1 MSHYNSKTQIENHT
15 FDNGLRLI
23 YQKNPTTIP
32 LTSMQIFCN
41 VGSAF
46 EVDKHRGMAHM
57 VEHMVFKGT
66 SKKLPKEIFELFDR
80 IGAEFNAYTSKRLT
94 CYTIKCDSAY
104 IKKCIPVM
112 GDMLFKSTFPKKEY
126 MKEKEV
132 VREENVKDK
141 NDESR
146 VNYQHFCEIAY
157 DGSSFVHPVDT
168 LEYHDS
174 KNEWTLEKV
183 VEWYKHYYQPQHMV
197 VSIVSSLSCSMI
209 LRLLKKSDFVKATQ
223 KIVPEVKGLRFP
235 MGNLKESCKQYVVCN
250 KKEGMSNTHLIVG
263 FPSYSCHDADRFKM
277 ILLQQL
283 LNGMSGRLF
292 MLLRE
297 ETPLT
302 YRCYTETEN
311 EEFGGYFACVVEC
324 SNDNLFSYK
333 DPDNKKRIKKGV
345 MPVLV
350 GMLRKLCQNGVSAK
364 ELEFAKTQIRNS
376 NMMQYEDIDHFCDHN
391 GRFALI
397 FNNKEFVSFDQVY
410 DAYFKDISVKQMN
423 ACIREVFLPDKM
435 IVTLL
440 SNQPPTVE
448 KLKSY
453 CF

>member
-1 MSHYNSKTQIENHT
+1 
-15 FDNGLRLI
+15 
-23 YQKNPTTIP
+23 
-32 LTSMQIFCN
+32 
-41 VGSAF
+41 
-46 EVDKHRGMAHM
+46 
-57 VEHMVFKGT
+57 
-66 SKKLPKEIFELFDR
+66 
-80 IGAEFNAYTSKRLT
+80 
-94 CYTIKCDSAY
+94 
-104 IKKCIPVM
+104 M

-197 VSIVSSLSCSMI
+197 ISIVSSLSCSMI

-324 SNDNLFSYK
+324 SNDNLFLYK

-410 DAYFKDISVKQMN
+410 DAYFKDISVKEMN